1 MSPVALFGR
10 LAYYVITLVTTKV
23 FRAYLTLKGI
33 MAST

>member
-23 FRAYLTLKGI
+23 SRAYLTLKGI